1 MLNYFTPHAIITIK
15 RGDNYMLQLYKN
27 IKQRRLELG
36 MNQSELAEKMGYADK
51 SMIAKIEK
59 GLVDLPQSKILA
71 IAECLNIAPGEL
83 MGWEDDNNTLPSNIV
98 PLTKTKTKKVPLI
111 GTIAC
116 GVPILAV
123 QNIEE
128 YIDMDSE
135 IHADFALR
143 CKGDSMI
150 NARIFDGDIVY
161 IKEQPNIEN
170 GEIAAV
176 VINNIEAEATLK
188 RVYIDN
194 EKIRLCAE
202 NPLVKDM
209 VFFHEDMNNVRI
221 LGKAVAFLS
230 AVR

>member
-1 MLNYFTPHAIITIK
+1 MAEIGKKI
-15 RGDNYMLQLYKN
+15 RLQ
-27 IKQRRLELG
+27 REFLG
-36 MNQSELAEKMGYADK
+36 LTQEELAKKLGYK
-51 SMIAKIEK
+51 SKTTIAKIEN
-59 GLVDLPQSKILA
+59 GTNDIVQSKVIEFA
-71 IAECLNIAPGEL
+71 KALNTTPAYL

-98 PLTKTKTKKVPLI
+98 PLTKNKIKKVPLV

-188 RVYIDN
+188 RVYIDD